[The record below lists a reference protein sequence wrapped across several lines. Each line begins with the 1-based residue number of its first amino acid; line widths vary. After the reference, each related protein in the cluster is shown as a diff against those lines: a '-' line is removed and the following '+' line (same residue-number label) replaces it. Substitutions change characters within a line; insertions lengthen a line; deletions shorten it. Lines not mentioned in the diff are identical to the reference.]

1 VRPCWP
7 TPAWPARMFVRRYA
21 TTVEVLTPAKLN
33 LFLEVLA
40 KRPDGYHEIE
50 TLITTISVS
59 DALIFTATNDRELRL
74 QCRWSAGLTA
84 RGREIADPSSELRRE
99 PVFDQIPS
107 GEKNL
112 VWRAAELIRN
122 AAKLER
128 GAAIRL
134 VKRVPAAAGLG
145 GGSSDAAAA
154 LVAANMAWDLNWP
167 REKLMDLAAEIGS
180 DVPFFL
186 TRGAAI
192 CRGRGEKIDEVRT
205 RRMHAV
211 VVRPPVGVGTAEVYR
226 ACRPAAEPAK
236 VEMIESAIADGNVSI
251 VGKLLKNQLQPAA
264 AEATPWIDHL
274 RECFANE
281 SVSGHQMSGSGSSYF
296 GLCRSA
302 RSARRIA
309 SRLRAQRLGAV
320 FATTTAAVR

>member
-1 VRPCWP
+1 
-7 TPAWPARMFVRRYA
+7 MFVRRYA

-50 TLITTISVS
+50 TLMTTIGVFDS
-59 DALIFTATNDRELRL
+59 LTFTATNDRELRL
-74 QCRWSAGLTA
+74 QCRWSTGLTA
-84 RGREIADPSSELRRE
+84 RGRDISDSIAGLRCE
-99 PVFDQIPS
+99 TVFDHIPR

-128 GAAIRL
+128 GADIRL

-154 LVAANMAWDLNWP
+154 LVAANIAWDLNWP

-186 TRGAAI
+186 ARRAAI
-192 CRGRGEKIDEVRT
+192 CRGRGEKIDEVLS

-211 VVRPPVGVGTAEVYR
+211 VVRPPVGIGTAEVFR
-226 ACRPAAEPAK
+226 ACRPALEPAG
-236 VEMIESAIADGNVSI
+236 IESIEDAVAGGDSAK
-251 VGKLLKNQLQPAA
+251 VGSLLVNRLQPAA
-264 AEATPWIDHL
+264 AAVTPWIQHL
-274 RECFANE
+274 QGCFASE
-281 SVSGHQMSGSGSSYF
+281 DVAGHQMSGSGSSYF

-320 FATTTAAVR
+320 FATATAAVR

>member
-1 VRPCWP
+1 MP

-50 TLITTISVS
+50 TLMTMIGVFDS
-59 DALIFTATNDRELRL
+59 LIFTATNDREIRLR
-74 QCRWSAGLTA
+74 CRWAMGLTA
-84 RGREIADPSSELRRE
+84 RGREIVDSSSELTRE
-99 PVFDQIPS
+99 PIFGEIPG

-112 VWRAAELIRN
+112 VWRAVELVRK
-122 AAKLER
+122 AAKIER
-128 GAAIRL
+128 GADIRL
-134 VKRVPAAAGLG
+134 IKRVPAAAGLG

-167 REKLMDLAAEIGS
+167 QEELMDLAAEIGS

-192 CRGRGEKIDEVRT
+192 CRGRGEKIDEVSA
-205 RRMHAV
+205 RRMHVV

-226 ACRPAAEPAK
+226 ACRPAAKPAG
-236 VEMIESAIADGNVSI
+236 IESIEGAVAGGNAVK
-251 VGKLLKNQLQPAA
+251 VGRLLVNRLQPAA
-264 AEATPWIDHL
+264 VAVTPWIQHL
-274 RECFANE
+274 QDCFASE
-281 SVSGHQMSGSGSSYF
+281 DVAGHQMSGSGSSYF
-296 GLCRSA
+296 GFCHSA
-302 RSARRIA
+302 RNARRIA

-320 FATTTAAVR
+320 FATTTAAAS